1 MWRSERSARRICRRL
16 IEGSALKLALLLALT
31 CRCAGT
37 CRMSLSW
44 SDMTNGSM
52 QGVNGVAAAVA
63 KCISIPWHTLM
74 REERHQRRGACL
86 VHQLLS
92 EPPRQ
97 RLPGE
102 GRWLFDVS
110 GMRGHGQKGGGRA
123 LFWLSRQHSA
133 RNPPLLR
140 VKISLYTAM
149 EWASSTIRPA
159 IDRWRLLSERA
170 PLIVKSRLRGAQR
183 GLPGPFPLVKRGVFR

>member
-1 MWRSERSARRICRRL
+1 
-16 IEGSALKLALLLALT
+16 
-31 CRCAGT
+31 
-37 CRMSLSW
+37 MSLSW

-63 KCISIPWHTLM
+63 ECISIPWHALM

-92 EPPRQ
+92 EPPR
-97 RLPGE
+97 RGLLAL

-110 GMRGHGQKGGGRA
+110 EMRGYGQERA
-123 LFWLSRQHSA
+123 RRPLFRLSRQHSP
-133 RNPPLLR
+133 REPRHLQL
-140 VKISLYTAM
+140 KISLYGAT

-159 IDRWRLLSERA
+159 IDRCRLL
-170 PLIVKSRLRGAQR
+170 K
-183 GLPGPFPLVKRGVFR
+183 